1 MYCVYLIKSGN
12 YSYVGMTND
21 FFHRLR
27 QHNGEIKGGAKYTS
41 KRKDWYPV
49 LIIDNFPDK
58 RSACQCEWR
67 LKHFAIGHGSIRGA
81 NNKIKYLS
89 KYLYNDKDIKGFDD
103 SNQPIIEY
111 RKWTTNCNKSIKDQN
126 LMFYVDDD
134 YIQYFFNYPH
144 KYNRRELYIKNN

>member
-12 YSYVGMTND
+12 YSYVGMTNN
-21 FFHRLR
+21 FFRRLR

-41 KRKDWYPV
+41 KRNDWYPV

-89 KYLYNDKDIKGFDD
+89 KYLYNDKGFA
-103 SNQPIIEY
+103 E
-111 RKWTTNCNKSIKDQN
+111 KWTSNCDKSIKDQK
-126 LMFYVDDD
+126 LMFYIDEEYVK
-134 YIQYFFNYPH
+134 YFYEYPH
-144 KYNRRELYIKNN
+144 NYYYRELYIK